1 MKLDTLVLAMVIVF
15 VVLWL
20 GAAVTG
26 LMAAVPYGWLGLI
39 PIALVGGVVVTVVY
53 QRLTNKED
61 DYYEKNVEK

>member
-1 MKLDTLVLAMVIVF
+1 MKLDTLVLAMVVVF

-26 LMAAVPYGWLGLI
+26 LMTAVPFGWLGLI
-39 PIALVGGVVVTVVY
+39 PIALVGGVVVTVIY

-61 DYYEKNVEK
+61 DYYEKNVDR